1 MSRGYNSL
9 KENRDGTKKKRIRP
23 FYWLLISENLTLNLK
38 SVNRW
43 PSCHVFPFETA
54 SPSSQFEN
62 GSFSREEAVFNLFFL
77 PLLITLQC
85 LHLSVRQPELM
96 ELSADRQTACCQ
108 LCSVQPDNTAQCISS
123 SEMDDWTARLY
134 CRVEVCIRASVRV
147 CSLVRIFAHFCVCL
161 SICGLFPLLTTEI
174 NMLSY
179 KSKQNRWRHIE
190 NIYKEHQY

>member
-1 MSRGYNSL
+1 MS
-9 KENRDGTKKKRIRP
+9 
-23 FYWLLISENLTLNLK
+23 LISKNQTILLAIDLWEFNTKPEKCEQMAILSCVPIWDRESLISIWKLLLLK
-38 SVNRW
+38 GR
-43 PSCHVFPFETA
+43 
-54 SPSSQFEN
+54 
-62 GSFSREEAVFNLFFL
+62 SRFQPFFL
-77 PLLITLQC
+77 SLLITLQC
-85 LHLSVRQPELM
+85 LHLSVCQPELM

-134 CRVEVCIRASVRV
+134 CRVEVFICASARV

-174 NMLSY
+174 NMLSN